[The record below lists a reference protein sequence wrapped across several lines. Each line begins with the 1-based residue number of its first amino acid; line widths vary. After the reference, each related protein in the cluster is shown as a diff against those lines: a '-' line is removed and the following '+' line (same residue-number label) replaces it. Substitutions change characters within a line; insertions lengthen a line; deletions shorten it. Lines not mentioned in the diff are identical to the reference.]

1 MALSIEQLRAAF
13 KTDESRQSRPNNYYP
28 FWDMKPG
35 EQAIVRFLP
44 DKNPDNPLGFMVE
57 KLMHTLTINGE
68 NKSVPCMKM
77 YDEECPICKVSGA
90 YYKDKDEANGKKY
103 WRKKQ
108 HLAQALIV
116 EDPLPADSDSGETH
130 EGKVRFIA
138 LGYQLYNIIKESF
151 ESGELDE
158 IPFAYEGGCDFI
170 IKKTEQGKYASYAV
184 GSRFARKA
192 TDLTEDQIAVAE
204 DQMIELDTLLPAM
217 PELAKVE
224 GMLEAALSGGDYV
237 EDGDDST
244 PAAKPAATKAAPKA
258 EKVTEAVEETVE
270 ETAEAEGGEEFDDDV
285 DEMLQQIRARRNNK
299 S

>member
-13 KTDESRQSRPNNYYP
+13 KTEDTKQSRPNNYYP
-28 FWDMKPG
+28 FWDMKTG
-35 EQAIVRFLP
+35 EQCVVRFLP

-57 KLMHTLTINGE
+57 KLMHNLVINGE
-68 NKSVPCMKM
+68 NKTVPCLKM
-77 YDEECPICKVSGA
+77 YEEDCPICNVSRA

-116 EDPLPADSDSGETH
+116 EDPLDADKDSGENH

-138 LGYQLYNIIKESF
+138 LGYQIYNIIKESF

-184 GSRFARKA
+184 GTRFARKA
-192 TDLTEDQIAVAE
+192 SDLDDDTIASVEDE
-204 DQMIELDTLLPAM
+204 MIELETLLPAM
-217 PELAKVE
+217 PELARVE
-224 GMLEAALSGGDYV
+224 GMLEAALSGGEYA
-237 EDGDDST
+237 EGDV
-244 PAAKPAATKAAPKA
+244 PKA
-258 EKVTEAVEETVE
+258 EKKADKPAAKISDEAPFKADKPV
-270 ETAEAEGGEEFDDDV
+270 AEAKAEPEAEEEFDEDV
-285 DEMLQQIRARRNNK
+285 DVMLAQIRARQNK
-299 S
+299 KA